1 MKHALP
7 LILAMM
13 LALSSCE
20 WAQDKMHR
28 GHIVA
33 RIGWDV
39 LYSTEIE
46 KVIPSGITGEDSL
59 AMARQYMDSWALR
72 RLLTR
77 KAEKDL
83 SKSGKDVSR
92 QVEEFRNNLLG
103 YRYEKYFIDSRLDT
117 SVTMEEL
124 KEYYDTHEQ
133 LFKVTQSLVKARVIT
148 VLTKSPYFDAI
159 KKSYKVTDESAIA
172 ELEELCDASA
182 ERYTDFE
189 GAWVPVT
196 VLAKESVMDVSQ
208 CERMLAS
215 KSSAELKDEGITIFI
230 FVRERISPGNV
241 SPLEYNIE
249 HIREIIISKR
259 KQELLSGLERDL
271 LNDAKSD
278 KTLRIYE

>member
-1 MKHALP
+1 MRHALP
-7 LILAMM
+7 LFLAVM
-13 LALSSCE
+13 LVLSSCE

-33 RIGWDV
+33 RVGLDV

-46 KVIPSGITGEDSL
+46 GVIPPGITGEDSL
-59 AMARQYMDSWALR
+59 AMARQYIDSWALR

-77 KAEKDL
+77 KAERDL

-92 QVEEFRNNLLG
+92 QVEEFKNNLLG
-103 YRYEKYFIDSRLDT
+103 YRYEKYYIDSRLDT
-117 SVTMEEL
+117 AVTPEEL
-124 KEYYDTHEQ
+124 KEYYDNHDQ

-172 ELEELCDASA
+172 ELEELCNASA

-189 GAWVPVT
+189 GAWIPVT
-196 VLAKESVMDVSQ
+196 VLAKEAAMDVSQ
-208 CERMLAS
+208 CEKMIAS
-215 KSSAELKDEGITIFI
+215 KASAELKDEGITR
-230 FVRERISPGNV
+230 FVFVLERISPGNV
-241 SPLEYNIE
+241 SPLEYNTE

>member
-1 MKHALP
+1 MRHALP
-7 LILAMM
+7 LFLAVM
-13 LALSSCE
+13 LVLSSCE

-46 KVIPSGITGEDSL
+46 NVIPSGVSTEDSL
-59 AMARQYMDSWALR
+59 AMASQYMDSWALR

-103 YRYEKYFIDSRLDT
+103 YRYEKYYIDSRLDT
-117 SVTMEEL
+117 TVTAEEL
-124 KEYYDTHEQ
+124 KEYYDTHSQ

-159 KKSYKVTDESAIA
+159 KKSYMVTDESAIA

-189 GAWVPVT
+189 GAWVPAT
-196 VLAKESVMDVSQ
+196 VLAKEAAMDVSQ
-208 CERMLAS
+208 CEKLIAS
-215 KSSAELKDEGITIFI
+215 KSSAELKDEGITRFV

-241 SPLEYNIE
+241 SPLEYNVE